1 MARSHGGSVMAR
13 MWLMESGAPT
23 NSGTSNA
30 PAGILDLTPITAPPR
45 ASASVP
51 RKGPA
56 ARCGNQSMATGAA
69 APEADHAR
77 ATSDATS
84 PTHAT
89 RRYCMTATSLMS
101 PPKASAI
108 STIAVAAP
116 GDEPQTAVVPGST
129 FQRARAKPRPDARNM
144 TAPIK
149 VRNIG
154 HFCKIVSKMSG
165 VMLRATRQPTKPW
178 ATTNFQGG
186 IPDQSLEPRNQDRGP
201 DRAEQQ
207 SRGQAHQLEGRN
219 ADERGAQKCAPLQG
233 RRSLAQCKR
242 RHFSSQAPENASPSL
257 SVMRAIRGKIRR
269 IELSWASGAMLL
281 VASLTMM
288 ST

>member
-1 MARSHGGSVMAR
+1 M
-13 MWLMESGAPT
+13 
-23 NSGTSNA
+23 
-30 PAGILDLTPITAPPR
+30 TAPPT

-56 ARCGNQSMATGAA
+56 ARGGNQSIATGAA
-69 APEADHAR
+69 PPEADHAR
-77 ATSDATS
+77 ATIDATS

-116 GDEPQTAVVPGST
+116 GEEPQTAVVPGST
-129 FQRARAKPRPDARNM
+129 FQRARAKPSAGREKYDRADQGQEHRPFLQDRQQNVGSDAARHEAADKALRDDESPGRDPDA
-144 TAPIK
+144 
-149 VRNIG
+149 
-154 HFCKIVSKMSG
+154 
-165 VMLRATRQPTKPW
+165 
-178 ATTNFQGG
+178 
-186 IPDQSLEPRNQDRGP
+186 SLEPRNQDRGP

-207 SRGQAHQLEGRN
+207 SRGQAHQLEGRQRRR
-219 ADERGAQKCAPLQG
+219 A
-233 RRSLAQCKR
+233 RRSEARPIAARRPLAQCET
-242 RHFSSQAPENASPSL
+242 RHCVHQAPENASASL
-257 SVMRAIRGKIRR
+257 SAMRAIRGKIRR

-288 ST
+288 SS